1 MHSMEENENREESEA
16 GAAVPAEEA
25 PDAPTTAET
34 AGEACRRGPG
44 FLFGVLMG
52 GLVGAALATI
62 FAPVSGQQAR
72 VLTAEKAPELWRRR
86 EDLAREGREKA
97 QGVVGGA
104 RARLGEALEAAREAT
119 QESQQEARRRYEQMT
134 GRRSGPPLP

>member
-1 MHSMEENENREESEA
+1 MEENDNHNESEA
-16 GAAVPAEEA
+16 GATPPSEAA
-25 PDAPTTAET
+25 PDVAATGKA
-34 AGEACRRGPG
+34 RGHG

-52 GLVGAALATI
+52 ALVGAGLVTI
-62 FAPVSGQQAR
+62 FTPVSGEQAR

-86 EDLAREGREKA
+86 EELAR
-97 QGVVGGA
+97 GVAGGA
-104 RARLGEALEAAREAT
+104 RSRFGEALEAAREAT

>member
-16 GAAVPAEEA
+16 GTAVPTDEA
-25 PDAPTTAET
+25 PDVLTTAET
-34 AGEACRRGPG
+34 TGEACRRGPG
-44 FLFGVLMG
+44 FLLGGLMG
-52 GLVGAALATI
+52 ALVGAALATI

-86 EDLAREGREKA
+86 DELAREGHERA
-97 QGVVGGA
+97 LGVIGGA
-104 RARLGEALEAAREAT
+104 RARLGEALEAAREET
-119 QESQQEARRRYEQMT
+119 QEAQREARRRYEQMT

>member
-1 MHSMEENENREESEA
+1 MEENENREESEA

-25 PDAPTTAET
+25 PDVSTTAEA
-34 AGEACRRGPG
+34 AGEPCRRGPG

-97 QGVVGGA
+97 RGAIGGA
-104 RARLGEALEAAREAT
+104 RARLGEALEAAREAA
-119 QESQQEARRRYEQMT
+119 QEAQQEARYRHEQMT
-134 GRRSGPPLP
+134 GRRPGPPFP

>member
-1 MHSMEENENREESEA
+1 MEENDNHNESEA
-16 GAAVPAEEA
+16 GATPPPEAAPDVPATGKA
-25 PDAPTTAET
+25 
-34 AGEACRRGPG
+34 RGHG

-52 GLVGAALATI
+52 ALVGAGLVTI
-62 FAPVSGQQAR
+62 FTPVSGEQAR

-86 EDLAREGREKA
+86 EELAR
-97 QGVVGGA
+97 GVAGGA
-104 RARLGEALEAAREAT
+104 RSRFGEALEAAREAT